1 MAYRGVY
8 LMTADPGT
16 ERTVMTA
23 LRHERSLALETSV
36 RTLPELLKAMK
47 VAPPAVALVDVD
59 PEPEK
64 ALAMLEP
71 VISRFSETRFIVLGQ
86 HPRQELL
93 LEAMQAGARHF
104 LGKES
109 IAADLMGVLNRIL
122 PATNARRQ
130 GTGCVISVVQASG
143 GVGATL
149 LAVNLADELRLL
161 TKSPTLLV
169 DMDLCCGAGSA
180 FLGIEPRHA
189 LDLVLADPTRIDPE
203 LIKSS
208 AGVHANTLSVIE
220 CAPVSTRTHN
230 DRIAMENMPR
240 FLEAAREG
248 YQYTVIDLPRL
259 SLDVATEIAAVSHL
273 VVVPFQATVIGINAA
288 KKLMAALVGH
298 GIASDHIL
306 PVINRYKK
314 RGVLVRYE
322 DVCRALGRDKVGL
335 IENDWDAAVE
345 SMNFG
350 KPLSQQAPRSG
361 LRKNIAALAE
371 QIHKLHSTNPEGL
384 KPASIEW

>member
-1 MAYRGVY
+1 
-8 LMTADPGT
+8 MTADPVT

-47 VAPPAVALVDVD
+47 AAPPAVALVDVD

-64 ALAMLEP
+64 ALALLEP
-71 VISRFSETRFIVLGQ
+71 VISRFNDTRFIVLGQ
-86 HPRQELL
+86 HPKQEHL
-93 LEAMQAGARHF
+93 LEAMQVGARHF
-104 LGKES
+104 LAKES
-109 IAADLMGVLNRIL
+109 VAGDLIGVLNRIL

-130 GTGCVISVVQASG
+130 GTGCIISVLQASG
-143 GVGATL
+143 GVGATI

-169 DMDLCCGAGSA
+169 DMDLSCGAASA
-180 FLGIEPRHA
+180 FLGIEPRNA
-189 LDLVLADPTRIDPE
+189 LDLVLADPSRIDPE

-208 AGVHANTLSVIE
+208 AGVHAGTLSVIE
-220 CAPVSTRTHN
+220 CGSVTTRTHA
-230 DRIAMENMPR
+230 DRIALENMPR

-259 SLDVATEIAAVSHL
+259 NLDATAEIAASSHL
-273 VVVPFQATVIGINAA
+273 LLIPLQATVIGINAA
-288 KKLMAALVGH
+288 KKLMTSLISH
-298 GIASDHIL
+298 GIAGDHIL
-306 PVINRYKK
+306 PVINRFKK

-322 DVCRALGRDKVGL
+322 DVCRALGRDKVGVL
-335 IENDWDAAVE
+335 ENDWDAAVE
-345 SMNFG
+345 SMNYG

-361 LRKNIAALAE
+361 LRKNIAALAAE
-371 QIHKLHSTNPEGL
+371 IHKSHSTNPEGL
-384 KPASIEW
+384 KPGALDW